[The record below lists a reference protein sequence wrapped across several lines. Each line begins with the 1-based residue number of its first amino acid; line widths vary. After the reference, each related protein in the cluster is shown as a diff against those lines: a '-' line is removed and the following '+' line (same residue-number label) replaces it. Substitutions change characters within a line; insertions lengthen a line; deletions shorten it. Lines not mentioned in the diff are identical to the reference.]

1 MTSKERVLTAV
12 AHRQPDRVPVDY
24 GAHGEVDRRLREYL
38 GLSPT
43 DDLYSL
49 LELDLRGVGPG
60 IKPEA
65 TASPIC
71 YADPTKKVTDDGL
84 YIDLWGVG
92 FRRATTPTGDYID
105 IAYHPLAGLQS
116 EDELEAWEYMDPDD
130 WDYSIVR
137 PGAEACSQYC
147 VWAHCRG
154 AFEISWFM
162 RGLDGFMTDL
172 ALEPSKALGLY
183 DRVQERLKE
192 RLRRI
197 LVAGGDAIDMAEYND
212 DMGTQRG
219 LMMSPD
225 MWRRYMK
232 PRVAEMFALIK
243 SFGKVVRYHS
253 CGGVR
258 AILPDLIE
266 IGLEVL
272 TPFQPLADGME
283 PLALKRDFGR
293 DLTFLGG
300 IDMQEMLPNAKPQ
313 EVRDEVQRLLDVL
326 NVDGGWIAC
335 SSHNLQPDTPP
346 ENIVAM
352 YEVLLGHPL
361 K

>member
-38 GLSPT
+38 GLAPT
-43 DDLYSL
+43 DDLAAL
-49 LELDLRGVGPG
+49 LELDLRGVGPA
-60 IKPEA
+60 IKHQ
-65 TASPIC
+65 ASPIC
-71 YADPTKKVTDDGL
+71 YADPTKAVTDDGL

-92 FRRATTPTGDYID
+92 FRRAQTPTGDYID
-105 IAYHPLAGLQS
+105 IAFHPLADLQS
-116 EDELEAWEYMDPDD
+116 EAELAAWEYMDPDD
-130 WDYSIVR
+130 WDYSPVR
-137 PGAEACSQYC
+137 PGAEACSQFC

-172 ALEPSKALGLY
+172 ALEPSRALGLY

-258 AILPDLIE
+258 SILPDLIE
-266 IGLEVL
+266 IGLQVL
-272 TPFQPLADGME
+272 TPFQPLAEGME

-352 YEVLLGHPL
+352 YETLLGHPL